1 MGISNRLIPNTV
13 TAIMITLKMR
23 ISKSFLVAGPGLEP
37 GTKAY
42 ETYMM
47 PFQHPAIVIVILH
60 DHQLSVNL
68 GTIPI
73 SEAHGA
79 TFCFSNADFYPA

>member
-1 MGISNRLIPNTV
+1 MIMPNIGISNRLIPNTV

-23 ISKSFLVAGPGLEP
+23 TGKSFLVAGPGFEP

-47 PFQHPAIVIVILH
+47 PFQHPAIVILH

-68 GTIPI
+68 RCIAVGFTTNDVGGL
-73 SEAHGA
+73 EVQHL
-79 TFCFSNADFYPA
+79 